1 VNFAGL
7 TGQIRDSSRMKAKR
21 IKPDSEPILVRE
33 GSVSVKIYTTTN
45 RIYRV
50 NPANGQRELKS
61 EHPQFTLAYYS
72 GMRRVKLKFADLAE
86 ARREADRAVAML
98 ANGDSESLKLTGLD
112 RASYVSAMQKLREW
126 RVDVDLG
133 SAVADYVGAVKR
145 LSAEGPLGNAG
156 RGKV

>member
-1 VNFAGL
+1 MNFAGL

-61 EHPQFTLAYYS
+61 EHPQFCGRNVSWSRLERIMAS
-72 GMRRVKLKFADLAE
+72 G
-86 ARREADRAVAML
+86 
-98 ANGDSESLKLTGLD
+98 
-112 RASYVSAMQKLREW
+112 
-126 RVDVDLG
+126 
-133 SAVADYVGAVKR
+133 
-145 LSAEGPLGNAG
+145 
-156 RGKV
+156 